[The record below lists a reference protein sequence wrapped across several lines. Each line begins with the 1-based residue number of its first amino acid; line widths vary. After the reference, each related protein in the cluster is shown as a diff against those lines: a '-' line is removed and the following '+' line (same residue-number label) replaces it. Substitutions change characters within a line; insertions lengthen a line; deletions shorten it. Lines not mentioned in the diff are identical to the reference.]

1 MNKYGGLYPDKFFDF
16 SKGVDVSNKE
26 INQWIDQLL
35 KDVDALEIGQ
45 SASIST
51 GNTKV
56 EVTKL
61 NDGIDVNVSKSYSNY
76 MIYNK

>member
-1 MNKYGGLYPDKFFDF
+1 M
-16 SKGVDVSNKE
+16 SNKE